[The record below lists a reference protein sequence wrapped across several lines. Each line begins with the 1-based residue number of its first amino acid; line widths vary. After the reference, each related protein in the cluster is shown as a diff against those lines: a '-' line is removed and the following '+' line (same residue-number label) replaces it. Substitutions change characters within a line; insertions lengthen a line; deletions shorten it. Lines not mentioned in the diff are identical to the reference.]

1 MGCIKLVLQTH
12 SWLKVLLLINKKTL
26 KIKQSTQK
34 IRRYQKIDKRKSRR
48 KTKKREIIK
57 VKARLSS
64 WHAEKQQN

>member
-12 SWLKVLLLINKKTL
+12 SWLKVLLLINKKML

-34 IRRYQKIDKRKSRR
+34 IRRYQKTDKRKSIR

-64 WHAEKQQN
+64 WQAEKQQN